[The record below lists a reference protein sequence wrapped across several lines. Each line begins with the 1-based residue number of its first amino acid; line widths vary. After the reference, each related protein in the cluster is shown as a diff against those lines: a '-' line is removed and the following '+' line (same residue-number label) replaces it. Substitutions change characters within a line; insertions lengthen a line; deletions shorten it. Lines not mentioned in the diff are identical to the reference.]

1 MATYVPEEV
10 VMKILSMLPPKS
22 LIRFKCVCKRWKAL
36 IGNPDF
42 LSKNLLNHSIF
53 TQNPTHPLR
62 LILFSANDISET
74 GNQIH
79 SFRSYDSLRCP
90 SQTPLNLPP
99 AGPTPSYTEIVASCN
114 GLLCLWDVMLSD
126 IYLWNLATSSD
137 LEALPASP
145 SRSRT
150 GLRVPNDDF
159 AFHNVGFG
167 FDSGSNDFKVVTLV
181 DSDGGGWLEAEIYSL
196 RSGSWRQLHLSVNI
210 ARHLVSQSVALDG
223 AFLWHDNYT
232 FDDCVDD
239 RIVAFDFRD
248 EKFRKMQF
256 PDARLFYDYDICMR
270 TLMELKGSVAMLIF
284 GREER
289 KIKKDLEI
297 WVMLEFGVNESWT
310 RLIIIQ
316 LPLHLEIPLRFWKN
330 GELFMENS
338 EGQMVLYDLLAQT
351 ETNLQFEGYG
361 GTLKVVY
368 CNFVRFEGMA
378 PCPFS

>member
-1 MATYVPEEV
+1 
-10 VMKILSMLPPKS
+10 
-22 LIRFKCVCKRWKAL
+22 
-36 IGNPDF
+36 
-42 LSKNLLNHSIF
+42 
-53 TQNPTHPLR
+53 
-62 LILFSANDISET
+62 
-74 GNQIH
+74 
-79 SFRSYDSLRCP
+79 
-90 SQTPLNLPP
+90 
-99 AGPTPSYTEIVASCN
+99 
-114 GLLCLWDVMLSD
+114 MLSD

-239 RIVAFDFRD
+239 RIVAFDFSD